1 MIFAPHVIVLPLV
14 LVYVGTRA
22 TPVLRRAGRWGDP
35 SYGTYLIAFP
45 VQQTVILFGWPHL
58 GFVGT
63 LAISTGIVLVLAY
76 ASKERLQTIG

>member
-1 MIFAPHVIVLPLV
+1 M

-58 GFVGT
+58 GFVGVGYFDP
-63 LAISTGIVLVLAY
+63 GIVLVLAT
-76 ASKERLQTIG
+76 ASWHGIEKQALKLKPRKR